1 MKRKKMKLQ
10 KINKNFVSLLGV
22 FFGLLSFSVL
32 HAQTKE
38 EKKAQREARAF
49 AAEAQE
55 NLSDNNF
62 AEAEANYRK
71 AIARDP
77 QNAEARYNLG
87 NMYYSQEKN
96 TEAGFNHKTAATTTE
111 EKVVKHKAFHN
122 QGNAFMKQKQYEK
135 AVNAYKNALR
145 NNPTDDETRYNLA
158 LAKKM
163 LEKEQQENEQNQD
176 NKDQNKDNQNQDQ
189 QQQNQDQ
196 KEGQNK
202 DQEDKKSEEGDQ
214 GDIKD
219 NQEKQEPKENEGDQ
233 KKDQQNKEQ
242 QNPKKEQGDEKKEN
256 QQPQQAKGQLSP
268 QQIKSLLEAMENK
281 EKEIQD
287 KINAQKAKQ
296 SQPSNGKDW

>member
-1 MKRKKMKLQ
+1 MKLQ
-10 KINKNFVSLLGV
+10 EINKNYVSLIAILFCV
-22 FFGLLSFSVL
+22 LNFSIL
-32 HAQTKE
+32 NAQTKE
-38 EKKAQREARAF
+38 EKKAQREAREF

-77 QNAEARYNLG
+77 QNAKARYNLG
-87 NMYYSQEKN
+87 NMYYNQEKN
-96 TEAGFNHKTAATTTE
+96 TEASFNHKTAATTTE
-111 EKVVKHKAFHN
+111 EKAVRHQAFHN

-163 LEKEQQENEQNQD
+163 LEKEQQENDQNQD
-176 NKDQNKDNQNQDQ
+176 NKDQNKDNQDQ

-196 KEGQNK
+196 KEGENK
-202 DQEDKKSEEGDQ
+202 DQENKKSKEGDQ
-214 GDIKD
+214 GDNKD

-233 KKDQQNKEQ
+233 KKDQQDQQ
-242 QNPKKEQGDEKKEN
+242 QNPKNEQRDEKKEN

-296 SQPSNGKDW
+296 GQRSNEKDW